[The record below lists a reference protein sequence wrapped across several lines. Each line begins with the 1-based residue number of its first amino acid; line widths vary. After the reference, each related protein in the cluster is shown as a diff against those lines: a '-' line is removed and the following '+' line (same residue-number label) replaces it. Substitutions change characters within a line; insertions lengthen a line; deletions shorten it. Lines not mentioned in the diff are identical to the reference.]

1 MQDDCMGRLDMVES
15 EIWCL
20 GIKMMIQNNKM
31 NHVATILNPVEMA
44 RATKKQYKR
53 MGLLFR

>member
-1 MQDDCMGRLDMVES
+1 MGRLDKVER

-31 NHVATILNPVEMA
+31 NQVEKILNPVEMA
-44 RATKKQYKR
+44 RATKKQHKG
-53 MGLLFR
+53 MGLLIQ

>member
-1 MQDDCMGRLDMVES
+1 MGRLDKVES

-31 NHVATILNPVEMA
+31 NQVATILNPVEMA
-44 RATKKQYKR
+44 RAPNKQYKG
-53 MGLLFR
+53 MGLMIR